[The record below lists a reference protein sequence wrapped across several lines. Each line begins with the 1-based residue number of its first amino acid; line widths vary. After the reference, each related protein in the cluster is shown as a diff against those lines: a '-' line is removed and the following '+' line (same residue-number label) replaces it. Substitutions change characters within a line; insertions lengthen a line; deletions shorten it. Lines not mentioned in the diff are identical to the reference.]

1 MKTLK
6 LSWFSSGENKHKYLN
21 LRGPIEDLDQ
31 TTIQGVMDFM
41 VGNHAFPAGYVT
53 DRANYYETIENEVF
67 DLV

>member
-41 VGNHAFPAGYVT
+41 VGNHAFPN
-53 DRANYYETIENEVF
+53 RICNRQSQLLRNHRKRSI
-67 DLV
+67 